1 MRDRAYSILHVRDV
15 NDDARVIEG
24 IASTPATDRVGD
36 IVEPMGAK
44 FALPMPLLWQHDA
57 WQPVG
62 HVEFAKPTK
71 NGIPFRATIAN
82 IAEPGKL
89 RDRVE
94 EAWQSVKA
102 GLVRAVSIGFRSLE
116 HEFMEGGGI
125 RFRTWE
131 WLELS
136 LVTIPANADATI
148 TTVRSIDAE
157 LRAATGRGRKSGVFA
172 LPGSITTTDDRSM
185 RPVGTTLP
193 GASGSLK
200 TNAKKGAKA
209 MPRTVAEQITAFEN
223 TRAAKAARMADI
235 MNEAGEQDVTLDTEQ
250 ADEYDGLRDDLKEI
264 DAHLGRL
271 REQEALQAVTAK
283 PPRVDATERGM
294 ADRAQSPITIVRE
307 TKLPPGIEF
316 ARYVKALAAA
326 KGNPQIAYEIAKAQ
340 YPDNGRVHNV
350 LKAAVAAGTTTD
362 PTWAGP
368 LVDYQTFAGDFI
380 EFLRPTT
387 ILGKFGANG
396 IPSLFNVPFNIKI
409 PAQTS
414 GGSAYWVG
422 EGKPKP
428 LTKFDFSQIEL
439 RWAKIASIA
448 VLTEELVRFSNPSAD
463 TLVRNALAEAVRAR
477 MDIDFIDPAKA
488 VVANVSPA
496 SITNGVTP
504 IASTGDV
511 SADLDALY
519 TEFITANLSTASG
532 VFIMSE
538 ITAQQIARVKTPLGQ
553 SEYPNIG
560 PRGGSLEGVPVIT
573 SQYVPVGTIILVA
586 ADQVYLADDGQV
598 VIDASR
604 EASLE
609 MLDNPTNA
617 SAPPT
622 ATSLV
627 SLWQTNSIGIKAE
640 RFVNW
645 QKRRAEAVAMVTGAD
660 YAPTT

>member
-172 LPGSITTTDDRSM
+172 LPGSITTTDDRLM

>member
-1 MRDRAYSILHVRDV
+1 MLDRAYSILHIRSVDE
-15 NDDARVIEG
+15 DARVIEG
-24 IASTPATDRVGD
+24 IASTPRADRMGD
-36 IVEPMGAK
+36 IVEPMGAQ
-44 FALPMPLLWQHDA
+44 FALPMPLLFQHDA
-57 WQPVG
+57 RQPIG

-71 NGIPFRATIAN
+71 DGIPFRAVIAK
-82 IAEPGKL
+82 IADAGKL
-89 RDRVE
+89 RDRVD

-102 GLVRAVSIGFRSLE
+102 GLVRAVSIGFRAIDR
-116 HEFMEGGGI
+116 EFMEGGGI
-125 RFRTWE
+125 RFKTWE

-136 LVTIPANADATI
+136 VVTIPANADATI
-148 TTVRSIDAE
+148 TTIRSIDTE
-157 LRAATGRGRKSGVFA
+157 LRAASGQRVRVNLNPREATGPIGTS
-172 LPGSITTTDDRSM
+172 
-185 RPVGTTLP
+185 TTLP

-200 TNAKKGAKA
+200 QNAKKGAKA
-209 MPRTVAEQITAFEN
+209 MPRTIAEQITAFEN
-223 TRAAKAARMADI
+223 SRAAKAARMGDI
-235 MNEAGEQDVTLDTEQ
+235 MNTAGEEESTLDTEQ
-250 ADEYDGLRDDLKEI
+250 ADEYDGLRDEVRGI
-264 DAHLGRL
+264 DDHLARL
-271 REQEALQAVTAK
+271 REQEAIQAVVAK
-283 PPRVDATERGM
+283 PVNAVDTRSGSDARGS
-294 ADRAQSPITIVRE
+294 QIVIVRD

-326 KGNPQIAYEIAKAQ
+326 KGNPQIAYEIAKSQ
-340 YPDNGRVHNV
+340 YPDNSRIHSV
-350 LKAAVAAGTTTD
+350 LKAAITAGTTTD

-368 LVDYQTFAGDFI
+368 LVDYQVFAGDFI

-414 GGSAYWVG
+414 GGNAYWVG

-439 RWAKIASIA
+439 RWAKIATIA

-463 TLVRNALAEAVRAR
+463 ALVRNALADAVRAR

-488 VVANVSPA
+488 ASANVSPA

-519 TEFITANLSTASG
+519 TAFITANLSTANA
-532 VFIMSE
+532 VFVMSE
-538 ITAQQIARVKTPLGQ
+538 ILAQQISRVKTPLGAA
-553 SEYPNIG
+553 EYPNIG

-573 SQYVPVGTIILVA
+573 SQYVPAGLIILVA
-586 ADQVYLADDGQV
+586 TDQVYLADDGQV

-640 RFVNW
+640 RFINW
-645 QKRRAEAVAMVTGAD
+645 QKRRVEAVAYVEDAD
-660 YAPTT
+660 YTPTT

>member
-172 LPGSITTTDDRSM
+172 LPGSITTTDDRLM
-185 RPVGTTLP
+185 RSVGTTLP

-209 MPRTVAEQITAFEN
+209 MPRTIAEQITAFEN